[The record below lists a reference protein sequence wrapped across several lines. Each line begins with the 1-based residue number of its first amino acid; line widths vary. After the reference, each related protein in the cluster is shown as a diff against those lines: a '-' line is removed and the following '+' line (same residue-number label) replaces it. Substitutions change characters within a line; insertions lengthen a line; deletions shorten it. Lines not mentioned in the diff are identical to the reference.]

1 LYKGVLRSD
10 IILYDE
16 KQVIYYAKK
25 YIKDGWQVYS
35 IDYKPKV
42 HITYEQ
48 LVNN

>member
-1 LYKGVLRSD
+1 LRSD
-10 IILYDE
+10 IILDNE
-16 KQVIYYAKK
+16 KQVIYYANK
-25 YIKDGWQVYS
+25 YIKDGWRVYS